1 MNSEEINRI
10 LSFQTCKIV
19 APAGHGKTEMISQ
32 LVLLS
37 EGTQLILTHTNA
49 GVDALR
55 KRMVKNHVPNKKYTI
70 FEFKRRYVF
79 LFSNVSLWYSLLI
92 LILICDKMV
101 SRVVSKDLSQIWR

>member
-37 EGTQLILTHTNA
+37 EGT
-49 GVDALR
+49 
-55 KRMVKNHVPNKKYTI
+55 
-70 FEFKRRYVF
+70 
-79 LFSNVSLWYSLLI
+79 
-92 LILICDKMV
+92 
-101 SRVVSKDLSQIWR
+101 